1 MEAVL
6 MPQRLSERQEMLLVS
21 SRGLLVPCLDGIR
34 VSNIM
39 IPTIIGDEKL
49 KFLDRM
55 YVGSRYIVYCN
66 TR

>member
-1 MEAVL
+1 
-6 MPQRLSERQEMLLVS
+6 MLLVG
-21 SRGLLVPCLDGIR
+21 SRGLWVPCLDGIR

-66 TR
+66 NR